1 MSTPSVLLVGAG
13 NMGGA
18 MLRGWL
24 AQGHPADKLAV
35 LDPHMTDAFAAEIH
49 AAGVR
54 RIEKADAADVVV
66 VAVKPQVIGDVLPT
80 LVPALGV
87 DSVVIS
93 IAAGTTLAQLAAP
106 LPDGTA
112 IVRAMPNTPAQVR
125 RGVTVCVANEAVS
138 SKQRQRV
145 SDLMA
150 AIGSVE
156 WLEDEA
162 LMDAV
167 TGVSGS
173 GPAYVFHMIEAL
185 QSAAVAAGLPDEMA
199 ARLARA
205 TVCGAAELAYQSD
218 LPAAT
223 LRQNVTSPGG
233 TTAAGLAVL
242 GADDA
247 LTDLMT
253 RTVAAAARRSQ
264 ELSA

>member
-1 MSTPSVLLVGAG
+1 MNTPSVLLVGAG

-24 AQGHPADKLAV
+24 AQGHPTEKLAV
-35 LDPHMTDAFAAEIH
+35 LDPHMKDDFAAEIA

-66 VAVKPQVIGDVLPT
+66 VAVKPQMIGDVLPSLT
-80 LVPALGV
+80 PALTN

-106 LPDGTA
+106 LPDDVA
-112 IVRAMPNTPAQVR
+112 IVRTMPNTPAQVR
-125 RGVTVCVANEAVS
+125 RGVTVCVANDAVS
-138 SKQRQRV
+138 EEQKRRV
-145 SDLMA
+145 SDLMV

-173 GPAYVFHMIEAL
+173 GPAYVFPHDRSIAIGGCCRRF
-185 QSAAVAAGLPDEMA
+185 AG
-199 ARLARA
+199 
-205 TVCGAAELAYQSD
+205 
-218 LPAAT
+218 
-223 LRQNVTSPGG
+223 
-233 TTAAGLAVL
+233 
-242 GADDA
+242 
-247 LTDLMT
+247 
-253 RTVAAAARRSQ
+253 
-264 ELSA
+264 